1 MSIRYYLVVFL
12 FGWCSQLTAQEVI
25 GVVKN
30 AADDKPI
37 STVHVLN
44 LNKVLM
50 SITDANGVFAIDAE
64 VNDTLFLSYL
74 GFKTIKVTVTNDLIK
89 FPKTEFKLT
98 ALALALEE
106 VVVRPY
112 QLTGYLE
119 IDAKNVPINRN
130 QRYSI
135 PGLPTGG
142 YEAGSR
148 GPSAFSRVVGSI
160 FNPFDFLHNLF
171 GKKPNEL
178 RKLKKMRENNA
189 LRELLSVKYD
199 RETLEEFLQLNISD
213 IDEILRN
220 CNFSE
225 SFIRTAND
233 LQILEAISGCYEEY
247 KILSRR

>member
-1 MSIRYYLVVFL
+1 MFI
-12 FGWCSQLTAQEVI
+12 WCNQLTAQEVI

-37 STVHVLN
+37 PTVHVLN

-50 SITDANGVFAIDAE
+50 SITDENGVFTIDAD

-74 GFKTIKVTVTNDLIK
+74 GYKTIKVTVTNDLIK
-89 FPKTEFKLT
+89 FPKTQFKLT
-98 ALALALEE
+98 ELALALEE

-112 QLTGYLE
+112 LLTGYLE

-130 QRYSI
+130 QRYNI

-142 YEAGSR
+142 YESGSR
-148 GPSAFSRVVGSI
+148 GLSAFSRVVGSI

-189 LRELLSVKYD
+189 IRDLLAVKYD

-225 SFIRTAND
+225 SFILTAND

>member
-1 MSIRYYLVVFL
+1 MRYLIVVLL

-37 STVHVLN
+37 PTVHVLN

-50 SITDANGVFAIDAE
+50 TITDANGVFAIDAE

-89 FPKTEFKLT
+89 FTKTEFKLT

-112 QLTGYLE
+112 QLTGFLE

-178 RKLKKMRENNA
+178 RKLKKIRENNA
-189 LRELLSVKYD
+189 LRDMLAIKYD
-199 RETLEEFLQLNISD
+199 RETLEEFLQLNIID

-225 SFIRTAND
+225 NFIRTAND

-247 KILSRR
+247 KVLRRR